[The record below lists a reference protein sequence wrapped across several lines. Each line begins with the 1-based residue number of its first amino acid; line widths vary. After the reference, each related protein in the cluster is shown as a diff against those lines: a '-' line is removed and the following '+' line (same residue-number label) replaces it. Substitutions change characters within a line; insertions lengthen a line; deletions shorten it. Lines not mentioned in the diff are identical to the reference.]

1 MFKKALATLVLLITS
16 VTVSAADN
24 PLSVHVLNT
33 QNGLP
38 GPGIEVTLA
47 YYDNGQWVSLNAGK
61 TNEQGR
67 ITALYPAGKKIKEG
81 VYKVTFKT
89 GDWMKRRNAETFSLK
104 SRLSLKLMER
114 FHTTTSPCCSARL
127 ATQPTGATSDDTAK
141 PPGRR
146 NVLSG

>member
-1 MFKKALATLVLLITS
+1 MFKKALATLVLLITY

-47 YYDNGQWVSLNAGK
+47 YYDDGQWVSLNAGK

-89 GDWMKRRNAETFSLK
+89 GDWMKRRNAETFFPEIPVVFEVDGT
-104 SRLSLKLMER
+104 LSHYHIPLLL
-114 FHTTTSPCCSARL
+114 SPFGYSTYR
-127 ATQPTGATSDDTAK
+127 G
-141 PPGRR
+141 
-146 NVLSG
+146 N